1 MPLILIKSLPFLQ
14 ERDISSIIEG
24 LSKDVSSHAGVD
36 IRHFTVTWEYL
47 KPGHYAVSGESREF
61 QPMNGHPILVDV
73 LAPDF
78 NSCGNKD
85 VILSSIAS
93 SLSDRA
99 DIPRNNIFI
108 SYNQAHSGMVY
119 DAGEIVRW

>member
-14 ERDISSIIEG
+14 KRDISAIIEG
-24 LSKDVSSHAGVD
+24 VSKDVSHSAGVD

-47 KPGHYAVSGESREF
+47 KPGHSAVCGEAKEF
-61 QPMNGHPILVDV
+61 QPMNEHPILVDV

-93 SLSDRA
+93 SLSYRA
-99 DIPRNNIFI
+99 DIPQNNIFI